1 MSRQKLKRYA
11 ELPQLANVLIRPFEL
26 RGRWRAD
33 YFKNDGPITL
43 ELACGKGEYTLALA
57 RRFPEQNFA
66 GLDAK
71 GDRLWTGARAA
82 LQAGLGNAV
91 FLKGHVE
98 DLPGFFAPQEVH
110 EIWIP
115 FPEPHPKRAKA
126 KNRLTAPPYLQCYRQ
141 VLRPGGCIHLK
152 TDDDGLFEFTV
163 KTLHAG
169 LLPIQELCDDVH
181 GQFHPDDTRAIQT
194 TYERRY
200 LNAGKK
206 IKYVCFNLEPL

>member
-1 MSRQKLKRYA
+1 
-11 ELPQLANVLIRPFEL
+11 L

-33 YFKNDGPITL
+33 YFKNDRPITL

-57 RRFPEQNFA
+57 HRFPEHNFA

-71 GDRLWTGARAA
+71 GDRLWKGARAA
-82 LQAGLGNAV
+82 LQTDLGNAV
-91 FLKGHVE
+91 FLKGLVE

-126 KNRLTAPPYLQCYRQ
+126 KMRLTAPRFLQCYRQ

-152 TDDDGLFEFTV
+152 TDDDGLFEFTL
-163 KTLHAG
+163 KTLQAER
-169 LLPIQELCDDVH
+169 LPIQELYDDVH
-181 GQFHPDDTRAIQT
+181 GQTQPDDARAIQT
-194 TYERRY
+194 AYERRY